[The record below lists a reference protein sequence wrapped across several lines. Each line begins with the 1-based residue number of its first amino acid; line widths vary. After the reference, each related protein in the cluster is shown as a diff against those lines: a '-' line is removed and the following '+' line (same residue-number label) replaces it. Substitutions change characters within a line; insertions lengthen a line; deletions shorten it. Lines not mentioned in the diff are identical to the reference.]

1 MRVRIAIFVA
11 AAALLI
17 AENSWAHRFPLRPG
31 SKVRVIATAY
41 CQKGR
46 TQSGTHTGT
55 DTIAADPG
63 VLPIGSTVRILDGP
77 RPGIYTVLDTGAAVK
92 GLKIDIFIKDCDE
105 AETFGRQ
112 PVHIRVLRSGA

>member
-1 MRVRIAIFVA
+1 MRVWIAVFVA
-11 AAALLI
+11 AALLV
-17 AENSWAHRFPLRPG
+17 AENSWGHRLPLRPG
-31 SKVRVIATAY
+31 SRVRVVATAY

-46 TQSGTHTGT
+46 TQSGAHVNT
-55 DTIAADPG
+55 DVIAADPR
-63 VLPIGSTVRILDGP
+63 VLPIGSTVRVLDGP

-92 GLKIDIFIKDCDE
+92 GLKIDIFIKDCGQ